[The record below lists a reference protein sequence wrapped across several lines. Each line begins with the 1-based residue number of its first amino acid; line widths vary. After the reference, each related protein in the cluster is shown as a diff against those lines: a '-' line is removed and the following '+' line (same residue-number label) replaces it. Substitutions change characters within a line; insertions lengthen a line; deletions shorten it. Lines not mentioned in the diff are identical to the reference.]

1 MPSKSPHTK
10 EHRPKK
16 IFQEVSATVVFSTV
30 FVLLVATIMVCYFAV
45 QFVLEEKGQAR
56 VEVLEQKQETVV
68 QPRGVFTISGTG
80 YGHNVGMSQ
89 WGAYAMAQQG
99 YSYRDILN
107 FYYNNCLTI
116 Y

>member
-1 MPSKSPHTK
+1 MPSKSPHAK

-56 VEVLEQKQETVV
+56 VEVLEQISDVSAGNRHSMENVMEQVYQALYPYLTEDDVDGALVQETLDA
-68 QPRGVFTISGTG
+68 F
-80 YGHNVGMSQ
+80 
-89 WGAYAMAQQG
+89 
-99 YSYRDILN
+99 
-107 FYYNNCLTI
+107 
-116 Y
+116 